1 MKPSAS
7 SCSQNAGS
15 SSGPSPGSGDA
26 EGWPRTGNVSTAKR
40 SLSSSSL
47 LFASCFE
54 SYAIQDDVPGQIL
67 RRKAKSAVAPYASAE
82 WPSNRPDA
90 VHKPST
96 TSRARLRRRNGDLD
110 CRIRPKAV
118 AIRSMTFGIPVAD
131 AALYLVEK
139 VEAAHIRQ
147 VSEVAN

>member
-15 SSGPSPGSGDA
+15 SSGPSLGSGDA

-54 SYAIQDDVPGQIL
+54 SYAIQDDVPGQTLRGFNVRPLPPGIL
-67 RRKAKSAVAPYASAE
+67 PILGKLIRLLGSDQPGEVLGSVKAMGRVLSASKLDWHDLAAVLAPGRRKIGTTN
-82 WPSNRPDA
+82 WP
-90 VHKPST
+90 T
-96 TSRARLRRRNGDLD
+96 AR
-110 CRIRPKAV
+110 CIW
-118 AIRSMTFGIPVAD
+118 S
-131 AALYLVEK
+131 
-139 VEAAHIRQ
+139 
-147 VSEVAN
+147 

>member
-15 SSGPSPGSGDA
+15 SSGPSLGSGDA

-54 SYAIQDDVPGQIL
+54 SYAIQDDVPGQTL
-67 RRKAKSAVAPYASAE
+67 SKG
-82 WPSNRPDA
+82 PDG
-90 VHKPST
+90 VVV
-96 TSRARLRRRNGDLD
+96 RRRLTRQAIQYTAVVGTTRIDGTFSAGSLTTADQQRQATYGLLGRSVGLD
-110 CRIRPKAV
+110 
-118 AIRSMTFGIPVAD
+118 
-131 AALYLVEK
+131 
-139 VEAAHIRQ
+139 
-147 VSEVAN
+147 

>member
-7 SCSQNAGS
+7 SCSQNADS

-54 SYAIQDDVPGQIL
+54 SYAIQDDVPGQTL
-67 RRKAKSAVAPYASAE
+67 STNSRKADERLACSWLVSMPPTNSNSVVRLVYARDNGSPGGIIICWE
-82 WPSNRPDA
+82 HR
-90 VHKPST
+90 VGQ
-96 TSRARLRRRNGDLD
+96 LRRRQ
-110 CRIRPKAV
+110 RARPLPDPCAQ
-118 AIRSMTFGIPVAD
+118 GHIP
-131 AALYLVEK
+131 
-139 VEAAHIRQ
+139 
-147 VSEVAN
+147 SG

>member
-1 MKPSAS
+1 MSVASSFFVFFFFFNDTATTEIYTLSLHDAPPIKPSAS

-54 SYAIQDDVPGQIL
+54 SYAIQDDVPGQTLSTVGGMGGAPLAGRIASDDQSL
-67 RRKAKSAVAPYASAE
+67 ALCSCWRR
-82 WPSNRPDA
+82 
-90 VHKPST
+90 
-96 TSRARLRRRNGDLD
+96 
-110 CRIRPKAV
+110 
-118 AIRSMTFGIPVAD
+118 
-131 AALYLVEK
+131 
-139 VEAAHIRQ
+139 
-147 VSEVAN
+147 